1 MKNVQTSNKT
11 LIPAYVTSNMY
22 RLNKTE
28 YQNLLRIVMTTTYK
42 KTNKN
47 IGNKIN
53 KEGIKFVKKG
63 RYDKIEMDSTR
74 ISLVTLKDHKENF
87 INHSTTW
94 LINPSKN
101 EIGNLY

>member
-87 INHSTTW
+87 ISHSTTW